1 MNQRKRQVLDSALQL
16 FIEKGFHETSIQ
28 DILDK
33 ALISKGTFYNYFSS
47 KVECFKSIMEQTR
60 YEASLLRHEML
71 LNQDITDE
79 NLLLEQILVLMQ
91 INKKQNLV
99 SLFENIFQS
108 NDKEPRHL
116 LERYRLLEIEW
127 VSNRFTDIF
136 GEEVRPYSLEL
147 AILYFAMVHHLTY
160 SHRLFYSEMIDQK
173 KILRIALRNV
183 KAIYPIHMNPAVRQ
197 AAQEELG
204 DCDRIHIIEPLD
216 VLDFHNFLARCYMI
230 LTDSGGVQE
239 EAPSLGKPVLVMR
252 DTTER
257 PEGVEA
263 GTLRLVGTDEETIY
277 QNFKEL
283 LLNKETYDKMSKAS
297 NPYGDGFASKRIA
310 DILEKNS

>member
-28 DILDK
+28 DIIDK

-108 NDKEPRHL
+108 NDKELRRL

-127 VSNRFTDIF
+127 VSNRFIDIF
-136 GEEVRPYSLEL
+136 GEEVRPYSLEI

-160 SHRLFYSEMIDQK
+160 SLRLFYSEITDQK
-173 KILRIALRNV
+173 KILQIALRNV
-183 KAIYPIHMNPAVRQ
+183 KAIYPIMLENGEILITQDALQLV
-197 AAQEELG
+197 EEKKIYQSITKSDL
-204 DCDRIHIIEPLD
+204 IEKVQGFLD
-216 VLDFHNFLARCYMI
+216 QLKLD
-230 LTDSGGVQE
+230 TDNEVGVQF
-239 EAPSLGKPVLVMR
+239 
-252 DTTER
+252 TESILDELHR
-257 PEGVEA
+257 NE
-263 GTLRLVGTDEETIY
+263 LRLAVIETLLKPFREAFT
-277 QNFKEL
+277 NTPHAGENVEL
-283 LLNKETYDKMSKAS
+283 ANLLWYFIKN
-297 NPYGDGFASKRIA
+297 GDQK
-310 DILEKNS
+310 

>member
-108 NDKEPRHL
+108 NDKELRHL

-173 KILRIALRNV
+173 KILQIALRNV
-183 KAIYPIHMNPAVRQ
+183 KAIYPIMLENGDILITQDALQLVEEKKIYQ
-197 AAQEELG
+197 SITKNYLIKKVQGFLDQLKLDTDNEVGAQFTESILDELQ
-204 DCDRIHIIEPLD
+204 RNE
-216 VLDFHNFLARCYMI
+216 
-230 LTDSGGVQE
+230 
-239 EAPSLGKPVLVMR
+239 
-252 DTTER
+252 
-257 PEGVEA
+257 
-263 GTLRLVGTDEETIY
+263 LRLAVIEAMLKPFREAFVNTPHAGE
-277 QNFKEL
+277 NVEL
-283 LLNKETYDKMSKAS
+283 ANLLWYFIKN
-297 NPYGDGFASKRIA
+297 GDQK
-310 DILEKNS
+310 

>member
-47 KVECFKSIMEQTR
+47 KVECFTSIMEQTR

-91 INKKQNLV
+91 INKKQNLA

-108 NDKEPRHL
+108 NDRELRNL

-136 GEEVRPYSLEL
+136 GEKVRPFSLEL
-147 AILYFAMVHHLTY
+147 AILFFAMVHHLTY
-160 SHRLFYSEMIDQK
+160 SHRFFYSETIDQK
-173 KILRIALRNV
+173 KILHIALRNV
-183 KAIYPIHMNPAVRQ
+183 KAIYPSMLKNGEILITQDALQLVEEKKIYQSITKNDLIEKVQGFLDQLKLDTANKVG
-197 AAQEELG
+197 AQFTESILDELQREELRFAVIETLLKPFREAFANTPHAGENVELTNLLWYFLKNG
-204 DCDRIHIIEPLD
+204 D
-216 VLDFHNFLARCYMI
+216 
-230 LTDSGGVQE
+230 Q
-239 EAPSLGKPVLVMR
+239 K
-252 DTTER
+252 
-257 PEGVEA
+257 
-263 GTLRLVGTDEETIY
+263 
-277 QNFKEL
+277 
-283 LLNKETYDKMSKAS
+283 
-297 NPYGDGFASKRIA
+297 
-310 DILEKNS
+310 

>member
-108 NDKEPRHL
+108 NDKELRQL

-127 VSNRFTDIF
+127 VSNRFIDIF
-136 GEEVRPYSLEL
+136 GEEVRPYSLEI

-160 SHRLFYSEMIDQK
+160 SLRLFYSEITDQK
-173 KILRIALRNV
+173 KILKISLRNV
-183 KAIYPIHMNPAVRQ
+183 KAIYPIMLENGEILITQDALQLV
-197 AAQEELG
+197 EEKKIYQSITKSDL
-204 DCDRIHIIEPLD
+204 IEKVQGFLD
-216 VLDFHNFLARCYMI
+216 QLKLD
-230 LTDSGGVQE
+230 TDNEVGVQF
-239 EAPSLGKPVLVMR
+239 
-252 DTTER
+252 TESILDELHR
-257 PEGVEA
+257 NE
-263 GTLRLVGTDEETIY
+263 LRLAVIETLLKPFREAFT
-277 QNFKEL
+277 NTPHAGENVEL
-283 LLNKETYDKMSKAS
+283 ANLLWYFIKN
-297 NPYGDGFASKRIA
+297 GDQK
-310 DILEKNS
+310 

>member
-108 NDKEPRHL
+108 NDKELRHL

-147 AILYFAMVHHLTY
+147 AIVYFSMVHHLTY

-173 KILRIALRNV
+173 KILQIALRNI
-183 KAIYPIHMNPAVRQ
+183 KAIYPIMLENGEILITQDALQLVEEKKIYQ
-197 AAQEELG
+197 SITKNDLIEQVQGFLDQLKLDTDNVVGAQFTESILDELQ
-204 DCDRIHIIEPLD
+204 RNE
-216 VLDFHNFLARCYMI
+216 
-230 LTDSGGVQE
+230 
-239 EAPSLGKPVLVMR
+239 
-252 DTTER
+252 
-257 PEGVEA
+257 
-263 GTLRLVGTDEETIY
+263 LRLAVIETLLKPFREAFV
-277 QNFKEL
+277 NTPHAGENVEL
-283 LLNKETYDKMSKAS
+283 ANLLWYFIKN
-297 NPYGDGFASKRIA
+297 GDQK
-310 DILEKNS
+310 

>member
-108 NDKEPRHL
+108 NDKELRQL

-127 VSNRFTDIF
+127 VSNRFIDIF
-136 GEEVRPYSLEL
+136 GEEVRPYSLEI

-160 SHRLFYSEMIDQK
+160 SLRLFYSEITDQK
-173 KILRIALRNV
+173 KILQIALRNV
-183 KAIYPIHMNPAVRQ
+183 KAIYPIMLENGEILITQDALQLV
-197 AAQEELG
+197 EEKKIYQSITKSDL
-204 DCDRIHIIEPLD
+204 IEKVQGFLD
-216 VLDFHNFLARCYMI
+216 QLKLD
-230 LTDSGGVQE
+230 TDNEVGVQF
-239 EAPSLGKPVLVMR
+239 
-252 DTTER
+252 TESILDELHR
-257 PEGVEA
+257 NE
-263 GTLRLVGTDEETIY
+263 LRLAVIETLLKPFREAFT
-277 QNFKEL
+277 NTPHAGENVEL
-283 LLNKETYDKMSKAS
+283 ANLLWYFIKN
-297 NPYGDGFASKRIA
+297 GDQK
-310 DILEKNS
+310 

>member
-1 MNQRKRQVLDSALQL
+1 
-16 FIEKGFHETSIQ
+16 
-28 DILDK
+28 
-33 ALISKGTFYNYFSS
+33 
-47 KVECFKSIMEQTR
+47 MEQTR

-108 NDKEPRHL
+108 NDKELRHL

-160 SHRLFYSEMIDQK
+160 SHRIFYSEMIDQK
-173 KILRIALRNV
+173 KILQIALRNV
-183 KAIYPIHMNPAVRQ
+183 KAIYPIMLENGDILITQDALQLV
-197 AAQEELG
+197 EEKKIYQSITKNDLIEKVQGFLG
-204 DCDRIHIIEPLD
+204 QLKLD
-216 VLDFHNFLARCYMI
+216 TDNRVGTQFTESILDELQRN
-230 LTDSGGVQE
+230 E
-239 EAPSLGKPVLVMR
+239 
-252 DTTER
+252 
-257 PEGVEA
+257 
-263 GTLRLVGTDEETIY
+263 LRLAVIEAMLKPFREAFVNTPHAGENVELANLLWYFIKNGD
-277 QNFKEL
+277 QN
-283 LLNKETYDKMSKAS
+283 
-297 NPYGDGFASKRIA
+297 
-310 DILEKNS
+310 

>member
-47 KVECFKSIMEQTR
+47 KVECFISIMEQTR

-99 SLFENIFQS
+99 SLYENIFQS
-108 NDKEPRHL
+108 NDKELRHL

-147 AILYFAMVHHLTY
+147 AILYFAMVHHLSY
-160 SHRLFYSEMIDQK
+160 SHRIFYSEMIDQK
-173 KILRIALRNV
+173 KILQIALRNV
-183 KAIYPIHMNPAVRQ
+183 KAIYPSMLENGEILITQDALQLVEEKKIYQSITKNDLIEQVQ
-197 AAQEELG
+197 GFLDQLKLDTDNVVGAQFTESILDELQ
-204 DCDRIHIIEPLD
+204 RNE
-216 VLDFHNFLARCYMI
+216 
-230 LTDSGGVQE
+230 
-239 EAPSLGKPVLVMR
+239 
-252 DTTER
+252 
-257 PEGVEA
+257 
-263 GTLRLVGTDEETIY
+263 LRLAVIETLLKPFREAFATTPHAGE
-277 QNFKEL
+277 NVEL
-283 LLNKETYDKMSKAS
+283 ANLLWYFIKN
-297 NPYGDGFASKRIA
+297 GDQK
-310 DILEKNS
+310 

>member
-108 NDKEPRHL
+108 NDKELRHL

-147 AILYFAMVHHLTY
+147 AIIYFAMVHHLTY
-160 SHRLFYSEMIDQK
+160 SHRLFYSEIIDQK
-173 KILRIALRNV
+173 KILQIALRNV
-183 KAIYPIHMNPAVRQ
+183 KAIYPIMLKNGEILITQDSLQLV
-197 AAQEELG
+197 EE
-204 DCDRIHIIEPLD
+204 
-216 VLDFHNFLARCYMI
+216 
-230 LTDSGGVQE
+230 
-239 EAPSLGKPVLVMR
+239 K
-252 DTTER
+252 
-257 PEGVEA
+257 
-263 GTLRLVGTDEETIY
+263 TIY
-277 QNFKEL
+277 QTITKNDLIEKVQGFLDQLKLNTDNDAGAQFTESILDELQRKEL
-283 LLNKETYDKMSKAS
+283 RLPVIETLLKPFRES
-297 NPYGDGFASKRIA
+297 FANTPHAGENVELANLLWYFIKNA
-310 DILEKNS
+310 DQK

>member
-33 ALISKGTFYNYFSS
+33 ARISKGTFYNYFSS

-108 NDKEPRHL
+108 NDKELRHL

-147 AILYFAMVHHLTY
+147 AIIYFAMVHHLTY
-160 SHRLFYSEMIDQK
+160 SHRLFYSEIIDQK
-173 KILRIALRNV
+173 KILQIALRNV
-183 KAIYPIHMNPAVRQ
+183 KAIYPIMLKNGEILITQDSLQLV
-197 AAQEELG
+197 EE
-204 DCDRIHIIEPLD
+204 
-216 VLDFHNFLARCYMI
+216 
-230 LTDSGGVQE
+230 
-239 EAPSLGKPVLVMR
+239 K
-252 DTTER
+252 
-257 PEGVEA
+257 
-263 GTLRLVGTDEETIY
+263 TIY
-277 QNFKEL
+277 QTITKNDLIEKVQGFLDQLKLNTDNDAGAQFTESILDELQRKEL
-283 LLNKETYDKMSKAS
+283 RLPVIETLLKPFRES
-297 NPYGDGFASKRIA
+297 FANTPHAGENVELANLLWYFIKNA
-310 DILEKNS
+310 DQK

>member
-47 KVECFKSIMEQTR
+47 KVECFTSIMEQTR

-91 INKKQNLV
+91 INKKQNLA

-108 NDKEPRHL
+108 NDRELRDL
-116 LERYRLLEIEW
+116 LERYRVLEIEW

-136 GEEVRPYSLEL
+136 GEKVRPFSLEL
-147 AILYFAMVHHLTY
+147 AILFFAMVHHLTY
-160 SHRLFYSEMIDQK
+160 SHRFFYSEMIEPK
-173 KILRIALRNV
+173 KILQIALRNV
-183 KAIYPIHMNPAVRQ
+183 KAIYPAMLYNGEILITKDALQLV
-197 AAQEELG
+197 EEKKIYQSVTKNDL
-204 DCDRIHIIEPLD
+204 IEKVQGFHDQLKLD
-216 VLDFHNFLARCYMI
+216 TAN
-230 LTDSGGVQE
+230 
-239 EAPSLGKPVLVMR
+239 
-252 DTTER
+252 
-257 PEGVEA
+257 EA
-263 GTLRLVGTDEETIY
+263 GAQFTESILDELKRE
-277 QNFKEL
+277 KL
-283 LLNKETYDKMSKAS
+283 
-297 NPYGDGFASKRIA
+297 RIA
-310 DILEKNS
+310 VIETLLKPFREAFANTAHAAENVELANLLWYFIKNGDHK

>member
-108 NDKEPRHL
+108 NDKELRHL

-160 SHRLFYSEMIDQK
+160 SHRIFYSEMIDQK
-173 KILRIALRNV
+173 KILQIALRNV
-183 KAIYPIHMNPAVRQ
+183 KAIYPSMLENGDILITQDALQLV
-197 AAQEELG
+197 EEKKIYQSITKNDL
-204 DCDRIHIIEPLD
+204 IEKVQGFLD
-216 VLDFHNFLARCYMI
+216 QLKLDTDNRVGTQFTESI
-230 LTDSGGVQE
+230 LDELQRKE
-239 EAPSLGKPVLVMR
+239 
-252 DTTER
+252 
-257 PEGVEA
+257 
-263 GTLRLVGTDEETIY
+263 LRLAVIETMLKPFREAFVNTPHAGENVELANLLWYFIKNGD
-277 QNFKEL
+277 QN
-283 LLNKETYDKMSKAS
+283 
-297 NPYGDGFASKRIA
+297 
-310 DILEKNS
+310 

>member
-108 NDKEPRHL
+108 NDKELRHL

-173 KILRIALRNV
+173 KILQIALRNV
-183 KAIYPIHMNPAVRQ
+183 KAIYPIMLENGDILITQDALQLVEEKKIYQ
-197 AAQEELG
+197 SITKNYLIKKVQGFLDQLKLDTDNEVGAQFTESILDELQ
-204 DCDRIHIIEPLD
+204 RNE
-216 VLDFHNFLARCYMI
+216 
-230 LTDSGGVQE
+230 
-239 EAPSLGKPVLVMR
+239 
-252 DTTER
+252 
-257 PEGVEA
+257 
-263 GTLRLVGTDEETIY
+263 LRLAVIEAMLKPFREAFVNTPHAGENVELANLLWYFIKNGD
-277 QNFKEL
+277 QN
-283 LLNKETYDKMSKAS
+283 
-297 NPYGDGFASKRIA
+297 
-310 DILEKNS
+310 

>member
-99 SLFENIFQS
+99 SLYENIFQS
-108 NDKEPRHL
+108 NDKELRHL

-147 AILYFAMVHHLTY
+147 AILYFAMVHHLSY
-160 SHRLFYSEMIDQK
+160 SHRIFYSEMIDQK
-173 KILRIALRNV
+173 KILQIALRNV
-183 KAIYPIHMNPAVRQ
+183 KAIYPSMLENGEILITQDALQLVEEKKIYQSITKNDLIEQVQ
-197 AAQEELG
+197 GFLDQLKLDTDNVVGAQFTESILDELQ
-204 DCDRIHIIEPLD
+204 RNE
-216 VLDFHNFLARCYMI
+216 
-230 LTDSGGVQE
+230 
-239 EAPSLGKPVLVMR
+239 
-252 DTTER
+252 
-257 PEGVEA
+257 
-263 GTLRLVGTDEETIY
+263 LRLAVIETLLKPFREAFATTPHAGE
-277 QNFKEL
+277 NVEL
-283 LLNKETYDKMSKAS
+283 ANLLWYFIKN
-297 NPYGDGFASKRIA
+297 GDQK
-310 DILEKNS
+310 

>member
-47 KVECFKSIMEQTR
+47 KVECFTSIMEQTR

-108 NDKEPRHL
+108 NDKELRHL

-173 KILRIALRNV
+173 KILQIALRNV
-183 KAIYPIHMNPAVRQ
+183 KAIYPIMLENGDILITQDALQLVEEKKIYQ
-197 AAQEELG
+197 SITKIYLIKKVQGFLDQLKLDTDNEVGAQFTESILDELQ
-204 DCDRIHIIEPLD
+204 RNE
-216 VLDFHNFLARCYMI
+216 
-230 LTDSGGVQE
+230 
-239 EAPSLGKPVLVMR
+239 
-252 DTTER
+252 
-257 PEGVEA
+257 
-263 GTLRLVGTDEETIY
+263 LRLAVIEAMLKPFREAFINTPHAGE
-277 QNFKEL
+277 NVEL
-283 LLNKETYDKMSKAS
+283 ANLLWYFIKN
-297 NPYGDGFASKRIA
+297 GDQK
-310 DILEKNS
+310 

>member
-1 MNQRKRQVLDSALQL
+1 MNQRKRQVIDSALQL
-16 FIEKGFHETSIQ
+16 FIEKGYHETSIQ

-47 KVECFKSIMEQTR
+47 KVECFTAIMEQTR

-108 NDKEPRHL
+108 NDKELRYL

-127 VSNRFTDIF
+127 VSNRFIDIF
-136 GEEVRPYSLEL
+136 GEEVRHLSLEL
-147 AILYFAMVHHLTY
+147 AVLFFAMVHHLTY
-160 SHRLFYSEMIDQK
+160 AHRLFYKDYHEPI

-183 KAIYPIHMNPAVRQ
+183 KAIIPTMY
-197 AAQEELG
+197 ESG
-204 DCDRIHIIEPLD
+204 DILITTDAIQLVEKEKFYQSISKDEIIEKVRGFNDQLKSND
-216 VLDFHNFLARCYMI
+216 ADHI
-230 LTDSGGVQE
+230 GVQF
-239 EAPSLGKPVLVMR
+239 
-252 DTTER
+252 TESI
-257 PEGVEA
+257 
-263 GTLRLVGTDEETIY
+263 LD
-277 QNFKEL
+277 EL
-283 LLNKETYDKMSKAS
+283 LRDDIRCAVIETLLKPFRESFTNTPHAAENVELANLLWYFIK
-297 NPYGDGFASKRIA
+297 NDGKY
-310 DILEKNS
+310 

>member
-28 DILDK
+28 DIIDK

-108 NDKEPRHL
+108 NDKELRQL

-127 VSNRFTDIF
+127 VSNRFIDIF
-136 GEEVRPYSLEL
+136 GEEVRPYSLEI

-160 SHRLFYSEMIDQK
+160 SLRLFYSEITDQK
-173 KILRIALRNV
+173 KILKISLRNV
-183 KAIYPIHMNPAVRQ
+183 KAIYPIMLENGEILITQDALQLV
-197 AAQEELG
+197 EEKKIYQSITKSDL
-204 DCDRIHIIEPLD
+204 IEKVQGFLD
-216 VLDFHNFLARCYMI
+216 QLKLD
-230 LTDSGGVQE
+230 TDNEVGVQF
-239 EAPSLGKPVLVMR
+239 
-252 DTTER
+252 TESILDELHR
-257 PEGVEA
+257 NE
-263 GTLRLVGTDEETIY
+263 LRLAVIETLLKPFREAFT
-277 QNFKEL
+277 NTPHAGENVEL
-283 LLNKETYDKMSKAS
+283 ANLLWYFIKN
-297 NPYGDGFASKRIA
+297 GDQK
-310 DILEKNS
+310 

>member
-47 KVECFKSIMEQTR
+47 KVECFISIMEQTR

-99 SLFENIFQS
+99 SVFENIFQS
-108 NDKEPRHL
+108 NDKELRQL
-116 LERYRLLEIEW
+116 LERYRQLEIEW

-183 KAIYPIHMNPAVRQ
+183 KAIYPIMLENGEILITQDALQLVEEKKIYQ
-197 AAQEELG
+197 SITKNDLIEKVQGFLDQLKLDTDNEVGAQFTESILDELQ
-204 DCDRIHIIEPLD
+204 RNE
-216 VLDFHNFLARCYMI
+216 
-230 LTDSGGVQE
+230 
-239 EAPSLGKPVLVMR
+239 
-252 DTTER
+252 
-257 PEGVEA
+257 
-263 GTLRLVGTDEETIY
+263 LRLAVIETLLKPFREAFA
-277 QNFKEL
+277 NTPHAGENVEL
-283 LLNKETYDKMSKAS
+283 ANLLWYFIKNGDKK
-297 NPYGDGFASKRIA
+297 
-310 DILEKNS
+310 

>member
-47 KVECFKSIMEQTR
+47 KVECFKAIMEQTR

-108 NDKEPRHL
+108 NDKELRHL

-147 AILYFAMVHHLTY
+147 AIIYFAMVHHLTY
-160 SHRLFYSEMIDQK
+160 SHRLFYSEIIDQK
-173 KILRIALRNV
+173 KILQIALRNV
-183 KAIYPIHMNPAVRQ
+183 KAIYPIMLVNGEILVTQDALQLV
-197 AAQEELG
+197 EE
-204 DCDRIHIIEPLD
+204 
-216 VLDFHNFLARCYMI
+216 
-230 LTDSGGVQE
+230 
-239 EAPSLGKPVLVMR
+239 K
-252 DTTER
+252 
-257 PEGVEA
+257 
-263 GTLRLVGTDEETIY
+263 TIY
-277 QNFKEL
+277 QTITKNDLIEKVQGFLDQLKLDTDNEVGAQFTESILDELQRKEL
-283 LLNKETYDKMSKAS
+283 RLPVIETLLKPFRES
-297 NPYGDGFASKRIA
+297 FANTLHAGENVELANLLWYFI
-310 DILEKNS
+310 KNVDQK

>member
-108 NDKEPRHL
+108 NDKELRHL

-136 GEEVRPYSLEL
+136 GEEVRPYSIEL
-147 AILYFAMVHHLTY
+147 AILFFSMVHHLTY

-173 KILRIALRNV
+173 KILQIALRNV
-183 KAIYPIHMNPAVRQ
+183 KAIYPIMLENGEILITQDALQ
-197 AAQEELG
+197 LIEEKKIYQLITKN
-204 DCDRIHIIEPLD
+204 DLIEKVQGFLD
-216 VLDFHNFLARCYMI
+216 QLKLDTENEV
-230 LTDSGGVQE
+230 GVQF
-239 EAPSLGKPVLVMR
+239 
-252 DTTER
+252 TESILDELQR
-257 PEGVEA
+257 NE
-263 GTLRLVGTDEETIY
+263 LRLAVIETLLKPFREAFV
-277 QNFKEL
+277 NTPHAGENVEL
-283 LLNKETYDKMSKAS
+283 ANLLWYFIKN
-297 NPYGDGFASKRIA
+297 GDQK
-310 DILEKNS
+310 

>member
-28 DILDK
+28 DIIDK

-108 NDKEPRHL
+108 NDKELRQL

-127 VSNRFTDIF
+127 VSNRFIDIF
-136 GEEVRPYSLEL
+136 GEKVRPYSLEI

-160 SHRLFYSEMIDQK
+160 SLRLFYSEITDQK
-173 KILRIALRNV
+173 KILKISLRNV
-183 KAIYPIHMNPAVRQ
+183 KAIYPIMLENGEILITQDALQLV
-197 AAQEELG
+197 EEKNIYQSITKSDL
-204 DCDRIHIIEPLD
+204 IEKVQGFLD
-216 VLDFHNFLARCYMI
+216 QLKLD
-230 LTDSGGVQE
+230 TDNEVGVQF
-239 EAPSLGKPVLVMR
+239 
-252 DTTER
+252 TESILDELHR
-257 PEGVEA
+257 NE
-263 GTLRLVGTDEETIY
+263 LRLAVIETLLKPFREAFT
-277 QNFKEL
+277 NTPHAGENVEL
-283 LLNKETYDKMSKAS
+283 ANLLWYFIKN
-297 NPYGDGFASKRIA
+297 GDQK
-310 DILEKNS
+310 

>member
-28 DILDK
+28 DIIDK

-108 NDKEPRHL
+108 NDKELRQL

-127 VSNRFTDIF
+127 VSNRFIDIF
-136 GEEVRPYSLEL
+136 GEEVRPYSLEI

-160 SHRLFYSEMIDQK
+160 SLRLFYSEITDQK
-173 KILRIALRNV
+173 KILQIALRNV
-183 KAIYPIHMNPAVRQ
+183 KAIYPIMLENGEILITQDALQLV
-197 AAQEELG
+197 EEKKIYQSITKSDL
-204 DCDRIHIIEPLD
+204 IEKVQGFLD
-216 VLDFHNFLARCYMI
+216 QLKLD
-230 LTDSGGVQE
+230 TDNEVGVQF
-239 EAPSLGKPVLVMR
+239 
-252 DTTER
+252 TESILDELHR
-257 PEGVEA
+257 NE
-263 GTLRLVGTDEETIY
+263 LRLAVIETLLKPFREAFT
-277 QNFKEL
+277 NTPHAGENVEL
-283 LLNKETYDKMSKAS
+283 ANLLWYFIKN
-297 NPYGDGFASKRIA
+297 GDQK
-310 DILEKNS
+310 

>member
-60 YEASLLRHEML
+60 YEASLLRHEMV

-108 NDKEPRHL
+108 NDKELRHL

-173 KILRIALRNV
+173 KILQIALRNV
-183 KAIYPIHMNPAVRQ
+183 KAIYPIMLENGEILITQDALQLVEEKKIYQ
-197 AAQEELG
+197 SITKKDLIEKVQGFLDQLKLDTDNEVGAQFTGSILDELQ
-204 DCDRIHIIEPLD
+204 RNE
-216 VLDFHNFLARCYMI
+216 
-230 LTDSGGVQE
+230 
-239 EAPSLGKPVLVMR
+239 
-252 DTTER
+252 
-257 PEGVEA
+257 
-263 GTLRLVGTDEETIY
+263 LRLAVIETLLKPFREAFA
-277 QNFKEL
+277 NTLHAGENVEL
-283 LLNKETYDKMSKAS
+283 ANLLWY
-297 NPYGDGFASKRIA
+297 FI
-310 DILEKNS
+310 KNEDQK

>member
-28 DILDK
+28 DIIDK

-108 NDKEPRHL
+108 NDKELRQL

-127 VSNRFTDIF
+127 VSNRFIDIF
-136 GEEVRPYSLEL
+136 GEEVRPYSLEI

-160 SHRLFYSEMIDQK
+160 SLRLFYSEITDQK
-173 KILRIALRNV
+173 KILKISLRNV
-183 KAIYPIHMNPAVRQ
+183 KAIYPIMLENGEILITQDALQLV
-197 AAQEELG
+197 EEKNIYQSITKSDL
-204 DCDRIHIIEPLD
+204 IEKVQGFLD
-216 VLDFHNFLARCYMI
+216 QLKLD
-230 LTDSGGVQE
+230 TDNEVGVQF
-239 EAPSLGKPVLVMR
+239 
-252 DTTER
+252 TESILDELHR
-257 PEGVEA
+257 NE
-263 GTLRLVGTDEETIY
+263 LRLAVIETLLKPFREAFT
-277 QNFKEL
+277 NTPHAGENVEL
-283 LLNKETYDKMSKAS
+283 VNLLWYFIKN
-297 NPYGDGFASKRIA
+297 GDQK
-310 DILEKNS
+310 

>member
-33 ALISKGTFYNYFSS
+33 ARISKGTFYNYFSS

-108 NDKEPRHL
+108 NDKELRHL

-147 AILYFAMVHHLTY
+147 AIIYFAMVHHLTY
-160 SHRLFYSEMIDQK
+160 SHRLFYSEIIDQK
-173 KILRIALRNV
+173 KILQIALRNV
-183 KAIYPIHMNPAVRQ
+183 KAIYPIMLENGEILITQDSLQLV
-197 AAQEELG
+197 EE
-204 DCDRIHIIEPLD
+204 
-216 VLDFHNFLARCYMI
+216 
-230 LTDSGGVQE
+230 
-239 EAPSLGKPVLVMR
+239 K
-252 DTTER
+252 
-257 PEGVEA
+257 
-263 GTLRLVGTDEETIY
+263 TIY
-277 QNFKEL
+277 QTITKNDLIEKVQGFLDQLKLNTDNVVGAQFTESILDELQRKEL
-283 LLNKETYDKMSKAS
+283 RLAVIETLLKPFREA
-297 NPYGDGFASKRIA
+297 FANTRHAGENVELANLLWYFINNA
-310 DILEKNS
+310 DQK

>member
-33 ALISKGTFYNYFSS
+33 ARISKGTFYNYFSS

-108 NDKEPRHL
+108 NDKELRHL

-147 AILYFAMVHHLTY
+147 AIIYFAMVHHLTY
-160 SHRLFYSEMIDQK
+160 SHRLFYSEIIDQK
-173 KILRIALRNV
+173 KILQIALRNV
-183 KAIYPIHMNPAVRQ
+183 KAIYPIMLENGEILITQDSLQLV
-197 AAQEELG
+197 EE
-204 DCDRIHIIEPLD
+204 
-216 VLDFHNFLARCYMI
+216 
-230 LTDSGGVQE
+230 
-239 EAPSLGKPVLVMR
+239 K
-252 DTTER
+252 
-257 PEGVEA
+257 
-263 GTLRLVGTDEETIY
+263 TIY
-277 QNFKEL
+277 QTITKNDLIEKVQGFLDQLKLNTDNDAGAQFTESILDELQRKEL
-283 LLNKETYDKMSKAS
+283 RLPVIETLLKPFRES
-297 NPYGDGFASKRIA
+297 FANTPHAGENVELANLLWYFIKNA
-310 DILEKNS
+310 DQK

>member
-99 SLFENIFQS
+99 SLYENIFQS
-108 NDKEPRHL
+108 NDKELRHL

-160 SHRLFYSEMIDQK
+160 SHRIFYSEMSDQK
-173 KILRIALRNV
+173 KILQIALRNV
-183 KAIYPIHMNPAVRQ
+183 KAIYPIMLENGEILITQDALQLVEEKKIYQ
-197 AAQEELG
+197 SITKKDLIEQVQGFLDQLKLDTDNVVGAQFTESILDELQ
-204 DCDRIHIIEPLD
+204 RNE
-216 VLDFHNFLARCYMI
+216 
-230 LTDSGGVQE
+230 
-239 EAPSLGKPVLVMR
+239 
-252 DTTER
+252 
-257 PEGVEA
+257 
-263 GTLRLVGTDEETIY
+263 LRLAVIETLLKPFREAFATTPHAGE
-277 QNFKEL
+277 NVEL
-283 LLNKETYDKMSKAS
+283 ANLLWYFIKN
-297 NPYGDGFASKRIA
+297 GDQK
-310 DILEKNS
+310 

>member
-28 DILDK
+28 DIIDK

-108 NDKEPRHL
+108 NDKELRQL

-127 VSNRFTDIF
+127 VSNRFIDIF
-136 GEEVRPYSLEL
+136 GEKVRPYSLEI

-160 SHRLFYSEMIDQK
+160 SLRLFYSEITDQK
-173 KILRIALRNV
+173 KILKISLRNV
-183 KAIYPIHMNPAVRQ
+183 KAIYPIMLENGEILITQDALQLV
-197 AAQEELG
+197 EEKKIYQSITKSDL
-204 DCDRIHIIEPLD
+204 IEKVQGFLD
-216 VLDFHNFLARCYMI
+216 QLKLD
-230 LTDSGGVQE
+230 TDNEVGVQF
-239 EAPSLGKPVLVMR
+239 
-252 DTTER
+252 TESILDELHR
-257 PEGVEA
+257 NE
-263 GTLRLVGTDEETIY
+263 LRLAVIETLLKPFREAFT
-277 QNFKEL
+277 NTPHAGENVEL
-283 LLNKETYDKMSKAS
+283 ANLLWYFIKN
-297 NPYGDGFASKRIA
+297 GDQK
-310 DILEKNS
+310 

>member
-47 KVECFKSIMEQTR
+47 KVECFKAIMEQTR

-91 INKKQNLV
+91 INKKQNLISV
-99 SLFENIFQS
+99 FENIFQS
-108 NDKEPRHL
+108 NDKELRHL

-147 AILYFAMVHHLTY
+147 AIIYFAMVHHLTY

-173 KILRIALRNV
+173 KILQIALRNV
-183 KAIYPIHMNPAVRQ
+183 KAIYPIMLENGEILVTQDALQLV
-197 AAQEELG
+197 EE
-204 DCDRIHIIEPLD
+204 
-216 VLDFHNFLARCYMI
+216 
-230 LTDSGGVQE
+230 
-239 EAPSLGKPVLVMR
+239 K
-252 DTTER
+252 
-257 PEGVEA
+257 
-263 GTLRLVGTDEETIY
+263 TIY
-277 QNFKEL
+277 QSITKNDLIEKVKGFLDQLKLDTDNIVGAQFTESILDELQRKEL
-283 LLNKETYDKMSKAS
+283 RLPVIETLLKPFRES
-297 NPYGDGFASKRIA
+297 FANTLHAGENVELANLLWYFI
-310 DILEKNS
+310 KNVDQK

>member
-108 NDKEPRHL
+108 NDKELRRL

-127 VSNRFTDIF
+127 VSNRFIDIF
-136 GEEVRPYSLEL
+136 GEEVRPYSLEI

-160 SHRLFYSEMIDQK
+160 SLRLFYSEITDQK
-173 KILRIALRNV
+173 KILKISLRNV
-183 KAIYPIHMNPAVRQ
+183 KAIYPIMLENGEILITQDALQLV
-197 AAQEELG
+197 EEKNIYQSITKSDL
-204 DCDRIHIIEPLD
+204 IEKVQGFLD
-216 VLDFHNFLARCYMI
+216 QLKLD
-230 LTDSGGVQE
+230 TDNEVGVQF
-239 EAPSLGKPVLVMR
+239 
-252 DTTER
+252 TESILDELHR
-257 PEGVEA
+257 NE
-263 GTLRLVGTDEETIY
+263 LRLAVIETLLKPFREAFT
-277 QNFKEL
+277 NTPHAGENVEL
-283 LLNKETYDKMSKAS
+283 ANLLWY
-297 NPYGDGFASKRIA
+297 FI
-310 DILEKNS
+310 KNGNQK

>member
-108 NDKEPRHL
+108 NDKELRHL

-160 SHRLFYSEMIDQK
+160 SHRIFYSEMIDQK
-173 KILRIALRNV
+173 KILQIALRNV
-183 KAIYPIHMNPAVRQ
+183 KAIYPIMLENGEILITQDALQLV
-197 AAQEELG
+197 EEKKIYQSITKNDL
-204 DCDRIHIIEPLD
+204 IEKVQGFLD
-216 VLDFHNFLARCYMI
+216 QLKLD
-230 LTDSGGVQE
+230 TDNEVGVQF
-239 EAPSLGKPVLVMR
+239 
-252 DTTER
+252 TESILDELQR
-257 PEGVEA
+257 KE
-263 GTLRLVGTDEETIY
+263 LRLAVIETLLKPFREAFA
-277 QNFKEL
+277 NTPHAGENVEL
-283 LLNKETYDKMSKAS
+283 ANLLWYFIKN
-297 NPYGDGFASKRIA
+297 GDQK
-310 DILEKNS
+310 